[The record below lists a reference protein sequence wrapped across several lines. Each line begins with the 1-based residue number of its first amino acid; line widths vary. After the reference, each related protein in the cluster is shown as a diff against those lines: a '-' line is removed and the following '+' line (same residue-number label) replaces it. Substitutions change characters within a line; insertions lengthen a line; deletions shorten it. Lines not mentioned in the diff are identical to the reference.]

1 MGTTDQA
8 PRYREIERLGAG
20 GMATVTLAED
30 TLLGREVALK
40 RVYGTGDP
48 HGSLRLKREALVG
61 ASLNHPNLVSVYD
74 AETEDDG
81 DVVIVMEYV
90 EGETLSDVLR
100 ARGRMRPD
108 EAVRILEGVAAAL
121 DAIHARGIVHRDVKP
136 ANILLGREGAVKLA
150 DLGVADVA
158 DRTRIT
164 SSGAVVGSFS
174 YMAPEQLNGASP
186 SPGMDVYALAAV
198 AFEMLAGQKARP
210 ESNPLALAHAISTQP
225 PPDLRDFS
233 PQAPPAAAAV
243 LQRGMSAD
251 PRDRPATA
259 GELVGRLREALAPGS
274 TQPRARRPRPAPPA
288 RARAVPPPSRA
299 RPVPPPSRPPRRR
312 STGMVPVLL
321 LLAALAIG
329 VLIAVLLSSGGS
341 SNSSAG
347 KPKQHKSGSGT
358 KTHSTGKSSSAAG
371 SSANDASTPASSTP
385 TASTPTTSSSTPSTS
400 TATTPAGSS
409 GGAGASPSPGSGAP
423 TPTSAVQSFYEA
435 AAAHRYSEAWALAD
449 PNLRNQLG
457 GYSAFQKQMSSV
469 RSITFHK
476 AQTAGGSSSDS
487 ATVALQTTS
496 VQTSGT
502 QQCAGTARTVRSGQ
516 GWLVDQRLDQ
526 LLIARAARD
535 LAALA
540 AAPVTGLVVAHCPVE
555 RPSTVLVMPSN
566 ELNGGGL
573 LPWQT
578 RLRLMWLSKM

>member
-1 MGTTDQA
+1 MAARVGRGCGMETTNQA

-40 RVYGTGDP
+40 RVYATGDP

-74 AETEDDG
+74 ADTQDDG

-90 EGETLSDVLR
+90 EGETLSDLVR
-100 ARGRMRPD
+100 TRGRMRPD
-108 EAVRILEGVAAAL
+108 QALRVLEGVAAAL

-136 ANILLGREGAVKLA
+136 ANILLGHEGAVKLA

-158 DRTRIT
+158 DRTHIT

-174 YMAPEQLNGASP
+174 YMAPEQLDGASP
-186 SPGMDVYALAAV
+186 SAGMDIYALAAV

-225 PPDLRDFS
+225 PPDLRDFW
-233 PQAPPAAAAV
+233 PQAPAASAAV

-251 PRDRPATA
+251 PGDRPATA
-259 GELVGRLREALAPGS
+259 GELVGRLREALAPGG
-274 TQPRARRPRPAPPA
+274 TQPVTRRRRPPPA
-288 RARAVPPPSRA
+288 GAGRAVPPPSRPPT
-299 RPVPPPSRPPRRR
+299 RPAGGSPTRRAGGSPTRRAGGSQSRPPRR

-341 SNSSAG
+341 SNSSGQKAKHHG
-347 KPKQHKSGSGT
+347 SASGT
-358 KTHSTGKSSSAAG
+358 KTHSAGHSTSTSSTSSST
-371 SSANDASTPASSTP
+371 STPTSSSP
-385 TASTPTTSSSTPSTS
+385 TASTPTTSSSTSSSSAATAPSS
-400 TATTPAGSS
+400 SS
-409 GGAGASPSPGSGAP
+409 GGAGAEPSPGSGAP

-435 AAAHRYSEAWALAD
+435 AAAHRYSDAWALAD

-457 GYSAFQKQMSSV
+457 GYSSFQNQMSSV

-476 AQTAGGSSSDS
+476 AQAVGGASSDS
-487 ATVALQTTS
+487 ATVAVQTTS

-502 QQCAGTARTVRSGQ
+502 QQCAGTARTARSGQ
-516 GWLVDQRLDQ
+516 GWLVDRVS
-526 LLIARAARD
+526 IN
-535 LAALA
+535 
-540 AAPVTGLVVAHCPVE
+540 C
-555 RPSTVLVMPSN
+555 S
-566 ELNGGGL
+566 
-573 LPWQT
+573 
-578 RLRLMWLSKM
+578 

>member
-1 MGTTDQA
+1 MGTTNQA

-48 HGSLRLKREALVG
+48 QGSLRLKREALVG

-74 AETEDDG
+74 ADTEDDG

-90 EGETLSDVLR
+90 EGETLSDLLR
-100 ARGRMRPD
+100 TRGRMRPE
-108 EAVRILEGVAAAL
+108 EALGVLEGVAAAL

-164 SSGAVVGSFS
+164 SSGAVVGSLS
-174 YMAPEQLNGASP
+174 YMAPEQLDGASP
-186 SPGMDVYALAAV
+186 SPGMDIYALAAV
-198 AFEMLAGQKARP
+198 AFEMLTGEKARP
-210 ESNPLALAHAISTQP
+210 ESNPLALAHAISTQA
-225 PPDLRDFS
+225 PPDVREFW
-233 PQAPPAAAAV
+233 PQAPAAAAAV

-251 PRDRPATA
+251 AQKRPATA
-259 GELVGRLREALAPGS
+259 GELVGRLREALAPAR
-274 TQPRARRPRPAPPA
+274 TQPAGRTRRQRAAAAAPAAAAAGGVAPRRPRP
-288 RARAVPPPSRA
+288 VPPRRT
-299 RPVPPPSRPPRRR
+299 RPAPPPSRPPRR

-321 LLAALAIG
+321 LLAALLIG
-329 VLIAVLLSSGGS
+329 VLIAVALSSGGS
-341 SNSSAG
+341 SNSSGG
-347 KPKQHKSGSGT
+347 KSKRHVSGSGAR
-358 KTHSTGKSSSAAG
+358 THGAGKSSTTAG
-371 SSANDASTPASSTP
+371 SGSESTSTPASSTP
-385 TASTPTTSSSTPSTS
+385 TASTPTTSRSTPSTS
-400 TATTPAGSS
+400 TATAPSGSS
-409 GGAGASPSPGSGAP
+409 GGAGASSSGSGAP

-449 PNLRNQLG
+449 PALRNQLG
-457 GYSAFQKQMSSV
+457 GYSAFRNQMSSV

-476 AQTAGGSSSDS
+476 AQTVGGSSSDS
-487 ATVALQTTS
+487 ATVAVQTTS

-516 GWLVDQRLDQ
+516 GWLVDRVS
-526 LLIARAARD
+526 IN
-535 LAALA
+535 
-540 AAPVTGLVVAHCPVE
+540 C
-555 RPSTVLVMPSN
+555 S
-566 ELNGGGL
+566 
-573 LPWQT
+573 
-578 RLRLMWLSKM
+578 

>member
-40 RVYGTGDP
+40 RVHSAGDP

-74 AETEDDG
+74 AETQDDG

-90 EGETLSDVLR
+90 EGETLSAVLR
-100 ARGRMRPD
+100 AGGRMRAE
-108 EAVRILEGVAAAL
+108 EAVRILGGVAAAL

-136 ANILLGREGAVKLA
+136 ANILLGRDGAVKLA

-158 DRTRIT
+158 DRTNIT
-164 SSGAVVGSFS
+164 SSGALVGSFS
-174 YMAPEQLNGASP
+174 YMAPEQLDGASP

-210 ESNPLALAHAISTQP
+210 ESNPLALAHAISTQA
-225 PPDLRDFS
+225 PPDLRDLW
-233 PQAPPAAAAV
+233 PQAPAAAAAV

-274 TQPRARRPRPAPPA
+274 TQPAGRRLRPTPPARASAVPAPAQARAVPA
-288 RARAVPPPSRA
+288 PSRARAVPPPSR
-299 RPVPPPSRPPRRR
+299 PPRR
-312 STGMVPVLL
+312 STGIVPVLL

-329 VLIAVLLSSGGS
+329 VLLAVLLSSGGS
-341 SNSSAG
+341 SNSSGSKA
-347 KPKQHKSGSGT
+347 KPHKSGSGSST
-358 KTHSTGKSSSAAG
+358 PTHAAGKSSGSAG
-371 SSANDASTPASSTP
+371 SSSSSSSKSTPASSTP
-385 TASTPTTSSSTPSTS
+385 AGSTPTTSSSTPSTPSTS
-400 TATTPAGSS
+400 TATTPSSSS
-409 GGAGASPSPGSGAP
+409 GGAGAAPSPGSGASS
-423 TPTSAVQSFYEA
+423 PTSAVQSFYEA
-435 AAAHRYSEAWALAD
+435 AAAHRYSDAWALAG

-457 GYSAFQKQMSSV
+457 GYSAFQRQMSSV

-476 AQTAGGSSSDS
+476 AQTTGGTSSDS

-516 GWLVDQRLDQ
+516 GWLVDGVS
-526 LLIARAARD
+526 INC
-535 LAALA
+535 
-540 AAPVTGLVVAHCPVE
+540 T
-555 RPSTVLVMPSN
+555 
-566 ELNGGGL
+566 
-573 LPWQT
+573 
-578 RLRLMWLSKM
+578 

>member
-40 RVYGTGDP
+40 RVHSTGDP

-74 AETEDDG
+74 AETQDDG

-90 EGETLSDVLR
+90 EGETLSAVLR
-100 ARGRMRPD
+100 AGGRMRPE

-136 ANILLGREGAVKLA
+136 ANILLGRDGAVKLA

-158 DRTRIT
+158 DRTNIT
-164 SSGAVVGSFS
+164 SSGALVGSFS
-174 YMAPEQLNGASP
+174 YMAPEQLDGASP

-225 PPDLRDFS
+225 PPDLRDAW
-233 PQAPPAAAAV
+233 PQAPAAAAAV
-243 LQRGMSAD
+243 LKRGMAAD
-251 PRDRPATA
+251 PQNRPATP

-274 TQPRARRPRPAPPA
+274 TQPAGRRLRPTPPA
-288 RARAVPPPSRA
+288 RATAVPLPARASAAPAAAGRARAVPPPSR
-299 RPVPPPSRPPRRR
+299 PPRR
-312 STGMVPVLL
+312 STGIVPVLL

-341 SNSSAG
+341 SNSSGGG
-347 KPKQHKSGSGT
+347 KPKQHKSGSAT
-358 KTHSTGKSSSAAG
+358 KTHSTGKSSSSAG
-371 SSANDASTPASSTP
+371 ASANHTTTPASSTP
-385 TASTPTTSSSTPSTS
+385 TASTPTSSTTSNSTPSTS

-435 AAAHRYSEAWALAD
+435 AAAHRYSDAWALAD

-457 GYSAFQKQMSSV
+457 GYSAFQRQMSSV

-476 AQTAGGSSSDS
+476 AQTTGDSSSGS

-516 GWLVDQRLDQ
+516 GWLVDRVS
-526 LLIARAARD
+526 IN
-535 LAALA
+535 
-540 AAPVTGLVVAHCPVE
+540 C
-555 RPSTVLVMPSN
+555 S
-566 ELNGGGL
+566 
-573 LPWQT
+573 
-578 RLRLMWLSKM
+578 

>member
-174 YMAPEQLNGASP
+174 YMAPEQLNGAPP

-274 TQPRARRPRPAPPA
+274 TRPRARRPRPAPPA

-299 RPVPPPSRPPRRR
+299 RPVPPPTRPPRRR

-321 LLAALAIG
+321 LLLLAALAIG
-329 VLIAVLLSSGGS
+329 GLIAVLLSSGGS
-341 SNSSAG
+341 TNSSGG
-347 KPKQHKSGSGT
+347 KAKQHRSGSGT

-385 TASTPTTSSSTPSTS
+385 TASTPTTSSSTPTTS
-400 TATTPAGSS
+400 TATTPAVSS
-409 GGAGASPSPGSGAP
+409 GGAGASPNPGSGAP

-516 GWLVDQRLDQ
+516 GWLVDRVS
-526 LLIARAARD
+526 IN
-535 LAALA
+535 
-540 AAPVTGLVVAHCPVE
+540 C
-555 RPSTVLVMPSN
+555 S
-566 ELNGGGL
+566 
-573 LPWQT
+573 
-578 RLRLMWLSKM
+578 

>member
-48 HGSLRLKREALVG
+48 QGSLRLKREALVG

-74 AETEDDG
+74 AETTDDG

-100 ARGRMRPD
+100 ARGRMRPS
-108 EAVRILEGVAAAL
+108 EALRVLGGVAAAL

-136 ANILLGREGAVKLA
+136 ANILLGHEGAVKLA

-174 YMAPEQLNGASP
+174 YMAPEQLEGGSP
-186 SPGMDVYALAAV
+186 APGMDVYALAAV
-198 AFEMLAGQKARP
+198 AFEMLGGTKARP
-210 ESNPLALAHAISTQP
+210 ESNPLALAHAISTQA
-225 PPDLRDFS
+225 PPDLRDLW
-233 PQAPPAAAAV
+233 PQAPPAAAAI
-243 LQRGMSAD
+243 LKRGMSAD
-251 PRDRPATA
+251 PRDRPATP
-259 GELVGRLREALAPGS
+259 GELVGRLREALAPGA
-274 TQPRARRPRPAPPA
+274 TQPAPRARPASSGRAGAVPAPSQARAVPA
-288 RARAVPPPSRA
+288 PSQARAVPAPSRARAVPPPSR
-299 RPVPPPSRPPRRR
+299 PPRR
-312 STGMVPVLL
+312 STGIVPVLL

-329 VLIAVLLSSGGS
+329 VLLAVLLSGGGS
-341 SNSSAG
+341 SNSSGGTA
-347 KPKQHKSGSGT
+347 KQHKSGSGSAT
-358 KTHSTGKSSSAAG
+358 KTHAAGKSSSG
-371 SSANDASTPASSTP
+371 RSRASGTTTPASSTP
-385 TASTPTTSSSTPSTS
+385 TVSTPTTSSSTSSTSPTSPTS
-400 TATTPAGSS
+400 TATTPSSAS
-409 GGAGASPSPGSGAP
+409 GGAGAGPSPGSGAP
-423 TPTSAVQSFYEA
+423 SPTSAVQSFYEA
-435 AAAHRYSEAWALAD
+435 AAAHRYSDAWALAG
-449 PNLRNQLG
+449 PNLRSQLG

-502 QQCAGTARTVRSGQ
+502 QQCAGTARTVRSGH
-516 GWLVDQRLDQ
+516 GWLVDG
-526 LLIARAARD
+526 ISIN
-535 LAALA
+535 
-540 AAPVTGLVVAHCPVE
+540 C
-555 RPSTVLVMPSN
+555 S
-566 ELNGGGL
+566 
-573 LPWQT
+573 
-578 RLRLMWLSKM
+578 

>member
-1 MGTTDQA
+1 MGTTNQA

-74 AETEDDG
+74 AETADDG

-90 EGETLSDVLR
+90 EGETLSDLLR
-100 ARGRMRPD
+100 TRGRMRPE
-108 EAVRILEGVAAAL
+108 EALRVLEGVAAAL
-121 DAIHARGIVHRDVKP
+121 DAIHVRGIVHRDVKP

-174 YMAPEQLNGASP
+174 YMAPEQLDGASP
-186 SPGMDVYALAAV
+186 SPGMDIYALAAV
-198 AFEMLAGQKARP
+198 AFEALAGQKARP
-210 ESNPLALAHAISTQP
+210 ESNPLALAHAISTQA
-225 PPDLRDFS
+225 PPDLRDFW
-233 PQAPPAAAAV
+233 PQAPAAAAAV
-243 LQRGMSAD
+243 LRRGMSAD
-251 PRDRPATA
+251 PQKRPATA
-259 GELVGRLREALAPGS
+259 GELVGELRKALG
-274 TQPRARRPRPAPPA
+274 QPRTRPADRTRRQRAAAAVPAAAAAGAAAPRRSPPPRRPAPPSG
-288 RARAVPPPSRA
+288 R
-299 RPVPPPSRPPRRR
+299 RPAPPPSRPPRR

-321 LLAALAIG
+321 LLAALLIG

-341 SNSSAG
+341 SNSSGG
-347 KPKQHKSGSGT
+347 KPKRHGSGSGT
-358 KTHSTGKSSSAAG
+358 KTHGAGKSSASAG
-371 SSANDASTPASSTP
+371 SGSTSSSTP
-385 TASTPTTSSSTPSTS
+385 PSSTQTASTPTTSHSTPSTS
-400 TATTPAGSS
+400 TTTTPSSSS
-409 GGAGASPSPGSGAP
+409 GGAGAPASGSGAP
-423 TPTSAVQSFYEA
+423 TPTNAVQSFYEA
-435 AAAHRYSEAWALAD
+435 AAAHRYSEAWALAG
-449 PNLRNQLG
+449 PNLRSQLG
-457 GYSAFQKQMSSV
+457 GYSAFQRQMSSV

-476 AQTAGGSSSDS
+476 AQTVGGSSSDS

-516 GWLVDQRLDQ
+516 GWLVDRVS
-526 LLIARAARD
+526 IN
-535 LAALA
+535 
-540 AAPVTGLVVAHCPVE
+540 C
-555 RPSTVLVMPSN
+555 S
-566 ELNGGGL
+566 
-573 LPWQT
+573 
-578 RLRLMWLSKM
+578 

>member
-74 AETEDDG
+74 AETQDDG

-136 ANILLGREGAVKLA
+136 ANILLGHEGAVKLA

-158 DRTRIT
+158 NRTNIT
-164 SSGAVVGSFS
+164 SSGALVGSFS
-174 YMAPEQLNGASP
+174 YMAPEQLEGASP
-186 SPGMDVYALAAV
+186 SPGMDIYALAAV

-210 ESNPLALAHAISTQP
+210 ESNPLALAHAISTQAP
-225 PPDLRDFS
+225 PELRDFW
-233 PQAPPAAAAV
+233 PQAPAAAAAV

-251 PRDRPATA
+251 PRDRPATP
-259 GELVGRLREALAPGS
+259 GELVGRLREAFAPGS

-288 RARAVPPPSRA
+288 RARAVPAPSRA
-299 RPVPPPSRPPRRR
+299 RVVPPPSRPPRR
-312 STGMVPVLL
+312 STGIVPVLL

-329 VLIAVLLSSGGS
+329 VLIAVLISSGGS
-341 SNSSAG
+341 SNSSGG

-358 KTHSTGKSSSAAG
+358 KTHSTGKSSTSAG
-371 SSANDASTPASSTP
+371 SSANNAGTPASSTP
-385 TASTPTTSSSTPSTS
+385 AESTHTASSSTPSTS

-409 GGAGASPSPGSGAP
+409 GGAGPSPSPGSGAP

-476 AQTAGGSSSDS
+476 AQTAGGSSSGS

-516 GWLVDQRLDQ
+516 GWLVD
-526 LLIARAARD
+526 
-535 LAALA
+535 
-540 AAPVTGLVVAHCPVE
+540 VVSINC
-555 RPSTVLVMPSN
+555 S
-566 ELNGGGL
+566 
-573 LPWQT
+573 
-578 RLRLMWLSKM
+578 

>member
-48 HGSLRLKREALVG
+48 QGSLRLKREALVG

-74 AETEDDG
+74 AETEEHG

-90 EGETLSDVLR
+90 EGETLSDRLKS
-100 ARGRMRPD
+100 RGRMRPE
-108 EAVRILEGVAAAL
+108 EALRVLAGVAAAL

-174 YMAPEQLNGASP
+174 YMAPEQLDGASP

-198 AFEMLAGQKARP
+198 AFEMLAGRKARP
-210 ESNPLALAHAISTQP
+210 ESNPLALAHAISTQA
-225 PPDLRDFS
+225 PPDLRNFW
-233 PQAPPAAAAV
+233 PQAPAGAAAV
-243 LQRGMSAD
+243 LQRGMSAN
-251 PRDRPATA
+251 PQDRPATA
-259 GELVGRLREALAPGS
+259 GELVGRLREALTPGS
-274 TQPRARRPRPAPPA
+274 TRPAARQPRPATRG
-288 RARAVPPPSRA
+288 RARAVPPPSR
-299 RPVPPPSRPPRRR
+299 PPRR

-329 VLIAVLLSSGGS
+329 VLIAVVLSSGGS
-341 SNSSAG
+341 DNPSSGQA
-347 KPKQHKSGSGT
+347 KHRSSGSGT
-358 KTHSTGKSSSAAG
+358 KTHGTAKTSTSSG
-371 SSANDASTPASSTP
+371 SGSASTSAPAT
-385 TASTPTTSSSTPSTS
+385 STPTTSTPSTSNSTPSTS
-400 TATTPAGSS
+400 TATTTPSSS
-409 GGAGASPSPGSGAP
+409 GGASSSGSSGTP
-423 TPTSAVQSFYEA
+423 TPTGAVESFYHA
-435 AAAHRYSEAWALAD
+435 AAAHRYAEAWALAG
-449 PNLRNQLG
+449 PNLRSQLG
-457 GYSAFQKQMSSV
+457 GYSAFQNQMSSV

-476 AQTAGGSSSDS
+476 AQTVGDSSSNS

-516 GWLVDQRLDQ
+516 GWLVDG
-526 LLIARAARD
+526 ISIN
-535 LAALA
+535 
-540 AAPVTGLVVAHCPVE
+540 C
-555 RPSTVLVMPSN
+555 S
-566 ELNGGGL
+566 
-573 LPWQT
+573 
-578 RLRLMWLSKM
+578 

>member
-48 HGSLRLKREALVG
+48 QGSLRLKREALVG

-74 AETEDDG
+74 AETQDDG

-100 ARGRMRPD
+100 ARGQMRPN
-108 EAVRILEGVAAAL
+108 EALRVLGGVAAAL

-158 DRTRIT
+158 NRTNIT
-164 SSGAVVGSFS
+164 SSGALVGSFS
-174 YMAPEQLNGASP
+174 YMAPEQLEGASP
-186 SPGMDVYALAAV
+186 SPGMDIYALAAV

-210 ESNPLALAHAISTQP
+210 ESNPLALAHAISTQG
-225 PPDLRDFS
+225 PPDLRDLW
-233 PQAPPAAAAV
+233 PQAPAAAADV

-251 PRDRPATA
+251 PRERPATP
-259 GELVGRLREALAPGS
+259 GELVGRLREALTPGA
-274 TQPRARRPRPAPPA
+274 TQPARRRARPVPSGRERPVPPPS
-288 RARAVPPPSRA
+288 RTRAVPPPSR
-299 RPVPPPSRPPRRR
+299 PPRR

-329 VLIAVLLSSGGS
+329 VLLAVLLSSGGS
-341 SNSSAG
+341 SNSSGSKA
-347 KPKQHKSGSGT
+347 KPHKSGSGSAT
-358 KTHSTGKSSSAAG
+358 KTHAAGKSSG
-371 SSANDASTPASSTP
+371 SHGSTSTSSSSGNSTPVSSTPA
-385 TASTPTTSSSTPSTS
+385 ASTPTTSSSTPSTS
-400 TATTPAGSS
+400 TATTPSRSS
-409 GGAGASPSPGSGAP
+409 GGAGAGPSPGSGASS
-423 TPTSAVQSFYEA
+423 PTSAVQSFYEA
-435 AAAHRYSEAWALAD
+435 AAAHRYSDAWALAD

-476 AQTAGGSSSDS
+476 AQTTGGSSSDS

-516 GWLVDQRLDQ
+516 GWLVD
-526 LLIARAARD
+526 
-535 LAALA
+535 
-540 AAPVTGLVVAHCPVE
+540 LVSINC
-555 RPSTVLVMPSN
+555 S
-566 ELNGGGL
+566 
-573 LPWQT
+573 
-578 RLRLMWLSKM
+578 

>member
-251 PRDRPATA
+251 PRDRPATP

-274 TQPRARRPRPAPPA
+274 TRPRARRPRPAPPA

-299 RPVPPPSRPPRRR
+299 RAVPPPSRPPRRR

-341 SNSSAG
+341 TNSSGG
-347 KPKQHKSGSGT
+347 KAKQHRSGSGT
-358 KTHSTGKSSSAAG
+358 KTHSTGKSSSSAG
-371 SSANDASTPASSTP
+371 SSANDATTPASSTP

-476 AQTAGGSSSDS
+476 AQTTGGSSSDS

-516 GWLVDQRLDQ
+516 GWLVDSVS
-526 LLIARAARD
+526 IN
-535 LAALA
+535 
-540 AAPVTGLVVAHCPVE
+540 C
-555 RPSTVLVMPSN
+555 S
-566 ELNGGGL
+566 
-573 LPWQT
+573 
-578 RLRLMWLSKM
+578 

>member
-40 RVYGTGDP
+40 RVYSTGDP
-48 HGSLRLKREALVG
+48 QGALRLKREALVG

-90 EGETLSDVLR
+90 EGETLSDVLKS
-100 ARGRMRPD
+100 RGPMAPG
-108 EAVRILEGVAAAL
+108 EALRVLEGVAAAL

-210 ESNPLALAHAISTQP
+210 ESNPVALAHAISTQA

-233 PQAPPAAAAV
+233 PQAPRAAAAV

-251 PRDRPATA
+251 PQDRPATP
-259 GELVGRLREALAPGS
+259 GELVGRLREALAPGK
-274 TQPRARRPRPAPPA
+274 TQPAPRRARPAPSGGPRPAPPG
-288 RARAVPPPSRA
+288 RAR
-299 RPVPPPSRPPRRR
+299 RPVPPPSRPPRRT
-312 STGMVPVLL
+312 TGMVPVLL

-329 VLIAVLLSSGGS
+329 ALIAVLLSTGGS

-347 KPKQHKSGSGT
+347 KAKQHKAGSGT
-358 KTHSTGKSSSAAG
+358 KTHGAGKSASASPSSR
-371 SSANDASTPASSTP
+371 STSTPASSTP

-400 TATTPAGSS
+400 TATTPSSSS
-409 GGAGASPSPGSGAP
+409 GGAGASPSPGSGAS
-423 TPTSAVQSFYEA
+423 TPTNAVESFYEA
-435 AAAHRYSEAWALAD
+435 AAAHRYSDAWALAD

-457 GYSAFQKQMSSV
+457 GYAAFQRQMSSV

-476 AQTAGGSSSDS
+476 AQTVAGSSSDS

-502 QQCAGTARTVRSGQ
+502 QQCAGTARSVRSGQ
-516 GWLVDQRLDQ
+516 GWLVDRVS
-526 LLIARAARD
+526 IN
-535 LAALA
+535 
-540 AAPVTGLVVAHCPVE
+540 C
-555 RPSTVLVMPSN
+555 S
-566 ELNGGGL
+566 
-573 LPWQT
+573 
-578 RLRLMWLSKM
+578 

>member
-274 TQPRARRPRPAPPA
+274 TRPRARRPRPAPPA

-329 VLIAVLLSSGGS
+329 GLIAVLLSSGGS
-341 SNSSAG
+341 TNSSGG
-347 KPKQHKSGSGT
+347 KAKQHRSGSGT

-516 GWLVDQRLDQ
+516 GWLVDSVS
-526 LLIARAARD
+526 IN
-535 LAALA
+535 
-540 AAPVTGLVVAHCPVE
+540 C
-555 RPSTVLVMPSN
+555 S
-566 ELNGGGL
+566 
-573 LPWQT
+573 
-578 RLRLMWLSKM
+578 

>member
-74 AETEDDG
+74 AETQDDG

-100 ARGRMRPD
+100 ASGRMRPD

-341 SNSSAG
+341 SNSSGG

-358 KTHSTGKSSSAAG
+358 KTHSTGKSSSSAG

-516 GWLVDQRLDQ
+516 GWLVDGVS
-526 LLIARAARD
+526 IN
-535 LAALA
+535 
-540 AAPVTGLVVAHCPVE
+540 C
-555 RPSTVLVMPSN
+555 S
-566 ELNGGGL
+566 
-573 LPWQT
+573 
-578 RLRLMWLSKM
+578 

>member
-1 MGTTDQA
+1 MGTTNQA

-90 EGETLSDVLR
+90 KGETLSDLLR
-100 ARGRMRPD
+100 TRGRMRPE
-108 EAVRILEGVAAAL
+108 EALRVLEGVAAAL

-174 YMAPEQLNGASP
+174 YMAPEQLDGASP
-186 SPGMDVYALAAV
+186 SPGMDIYALAAV
-198 AFEMLAGQKARP
+198 AFEALAGQKARP
-210 ESNPLALAHAISTQP
+210 ESNPLALAHAISTQA
-225 PPDLRDFS
+225 PPDLRDFW
-233 PQAPPAAAAV
+233 PQAPAAAAAV

-251 PRDRPATA
+251 PQKRPATA
-259 GELVGRLREALAPGS
+259 GELIGRLREALGHARTRPAGRTRRQRAAAAAPAAAAAGAA
-274 TQPRARRPRPAPPA
+274 ARRRSAPPRRPAPP
-288 RARAVPPPSRA
+288 RGR
-299 RPVPPPSRPPRRR
+299 RPAPPPSRPPRR
-312 STGMVPVLL
+312 SKGMVPVLL

-329 VLIAVLLSSGGS
+329 VLIAVVLSSGGS
-341 SNSSAG
+341 SNSSGG
-347 KPKQHKSGSGT
+347 KSKRHGSGSGT
-358 KTHSTGKSSSAAG
+358 KTHGAGKSSPSAG
-371 SSANDASTPASSTP
+371 SGSTGRSTPASSTP
-385 TASTPTTSSSTPSTS
+385 TASTPPTSSSTPSTS
-400 TATTPAGSS
+400 TSTTPSSSSGGSGAGSS
-409 GGAGASPSPGSGAP
+409 GSGAP
-423 TPTSAVQSFYEA
+423 TPTNAVQSFYEA

-457 GYSAFQKQMSSV
+457 GYSAFQRQMSSV

-476 AQTAGGSSSDS
+476 ARTVGGSSSDS

-502 QQCAGTARTVRSGQ
+502 QQCAGTARTVRTGQ
-516 GWLVDQRLDQ
+516 GWLVDRVS
-526 LLIARAARD
+526 IN
-535 LAALA
+535 
-540 AAPVTGLVVAHCPVE
+540 C
-555 RPSTVLVMPSN
+555 S
-566 ELNGGGL
+566 
-573 LPWQT
+573 
-578 RLRLMWLSKM
+578 